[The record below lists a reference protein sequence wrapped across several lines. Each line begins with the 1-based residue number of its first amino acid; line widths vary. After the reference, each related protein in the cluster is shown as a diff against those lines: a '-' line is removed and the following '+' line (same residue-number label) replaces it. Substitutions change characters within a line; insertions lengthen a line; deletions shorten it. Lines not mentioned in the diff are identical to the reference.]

1 MSTYIAER
9 YQLNSVIFH
18 LGGGILYEAV
28 DMSLQRDVFI
38 YVVENTDSGRA
49 EEYRAAFGNVSH
61 FSNNRFFHM
70 LNAGMSGQDFY
81 VVFMAYSGMPL
92 VKYAQRHAL
101 SSDKVLSM
109 IYELGTSIQEALE
122 EGVSRFPV
130 TIDNVWV
137 TADNQ
142 LIIMNYWTQAEEG
155 EHGTTAL
162 YRLLYQLCTLHP
174 HVPSQFDVVET
185 RLYGALKDLNSAQR
199 DLVLKLMRKV
209 HAGDASLFT
218 FMVGLREIM
227 EQPDVPMQASRDVAT
242 PVFTAAPPL
251 EELPSRPPLADSE
264 PDDVEADEDLAEDED
279 DDEYERKEAASFN
292 GSKMLLIV
300 ACVCVFFAVLGGA
313 VIWANSL
320 SKDNEPVAVTEP
332 GQEGGSDTAAEQP
345 DGSGDNA
352 DNGAVVPDGGDSG
365 SVADPDTSVSSN
377 GESSSSNGGS
387 SSSNTDSGSSAGQ
400 GSQQPDTNAGTP
412 TQPDTQYP
420 GTTDPGTTPTEPG
433 TTDPGTTPPGTGM
446 PDTGTPTD
454 PANPGTETP
463 PAEAG
468 QTGEGE
474 VQVPSLIGLTLE
486 EAEEQVKA
494 AGLRWSYF
502 KENSEEQPAG
512 QIFKQEPEAGAAI
525 KKGERVTFYISREQ
539 Q

>member
-49 EEYRAAFGNVSH
+49 EEYRNAFGNVSH

-101 SSDKVLSM
+101 SSEKVLSM

-185 RLYGALKDLNSAQR
+185 RLYGALKDLNDVQR

-209 HAGDASLFT
+209 HTGDASLFT
-218 FMVGLREIM
+218 FMVGLREIL
-227 EQPDVPMQASRDVAT
+227 EQPDAPMQVSREVAT
-242 PVFTAAPPL
+242 PVFTAPPPL
-251 EELPSRPPLADSE
+251 EDLPSRRNLDESE
-264 PDDVEADEDLAEDED
+264 PDDAEADEELAEEED

-332 GQEGGSDTAAEQP
+332 GQEAGSDAAAEQP
-345 DGSGDNA
+345 GGSGDNA
-352 DNGAVVPDGGDSG
+352 DNGAVVPDGGDNN
-365 SVADPDTSVSSN
+365 SVADPNTSVSSD
-377 GESSSSNGGS
+377 GGSSSSNGGS
-387 SSSNTDSGSSAGQ
+387 SSSNTDSSSSAGQ
-400 GSQQPDTNAGTP
+400 GSQQPDTNTGTP
-412 TQPDTQYP
+412 TQPDTQQPDTTEPGTIPGDP
-420 GTTDPGTTPTEPG
+420 GTTDPGATT
-433 TTDPGTTPPGTGM
+433 PGTGT
-446 PDTGTPTD
+446 PDTGTPAD

-539 Q
+539 K

>member
-251 EELPSRPPLADSE
+251 EEVPSRRPLADSE

-446 PDTGTPTD
+446 PDTGTPTE

>member
-18 LGGGILYEAV
+18 LGGGMLYEAV

-49 EEYRAAFGNVSH
+49 EEYRNAFGNVSH

-101 SSDKVLSM
+101 GSEKVLSM

-185 RLYGALKDLNSAQR
+185 RLYGALKDLNDVQR

-209 HAGDASLFT
+209 HTGDASLFT
-218 FMVGLREIM
+218 FMVGLREIL
-227 EQPDVPMQASRDVAT
+227 EQPDAPMQVSRDVAT
-242 PVFTAAPPL
+242 PVFTAAPPVQ
-251 EELPSRPPLADSE
+251 ADPARRVFDEPE
-264 PDDVEADEDLAEDED
+264 PDEAEADEDLAEEED

-332 GQEGGSDTAAEQP
+332 GQEAGSDGAAEQP
-345 DGSGDNA
+345 GGSGGNA
-352 DNGAVVPDGGDSG
+352 GNGAVVPDGGDSG
-365 SVADPDTSVSSN
+365 SVADPNTSVSSD
-377 GESSSSNGGS
+377 GSSSSNGGS
-387 SSSNTDSGSSAGQ
+387 SSSNTDSSSSAGQ
-400 GSQQPDTNAGTP
+400 GSQQPDTNTGTP
-412 TQPDTQYP
+412 TQPDTQQPGTTEPGTIPGDP
-420 GTTDPGTTPTEPG
+420 GTTDPGTP
-433 TTDPGTTPPGTGM
+433 PPGTGT
-446 PDTGTPTD
+446 PDTGTPAD

-468 QTGEGE
+468 EPGEGE
-474 VQVPSLIGLTLE
+474 GKVPSLIGLTLE

-494 AGLRWSYF
+494 AGLRWQYF

-512 QIFKQEPEAGAAI
+512 QIFKQEPEAGAPI
-525 KKGERVTFYISREQ
+525 KKGDRVTFYISREQ
-539 Q
+539 K

>member
-264 PDDVEADEDLAEDED
+264 PNDVEADEDLAEDED

-400 GSQQPDTNAGTP
+400 GSQQPDTNPGTP
-412 TQPDTQYP
+412 TQPDTQHP

-454 PANPGTETP
+454 PANPGTEIP

>member
-49 EEYRAAFGNVSH
+49 EEYRTAFGNVSH

-101 SSDKVLSM
+101 GSEKVLSM

-174 HVPSQFDVVET
+174 HIPSQFDIVET
-185 RLYGALKDLNSAQR
+185 RLYGALKDLNSPQR
-199 DLVLKLMRKV
+199 DSVLKLMRKV

-251 EELPSRPPLADSE
+251 EELPSRRPLVESE
-264 PDDVEADEDLAEDED
+264 PDDVEADEDMAEEED
-279 DDEYERKEAASFN
+279 DDEYERQEAASFN

-332 GQEGGSDTAAEQP
+332 GQEGGSDAAAEQP
-345 DGSGDNA
+345 GGSGDNA

-377 GESSSSNGGS
+377 GESSSSNGSS

-400 GSQQPDTNAGTP
+400 GSQQPDTNTGTP
-412 TQPDTQYP
+412 TQPDTQQPGTTDPGTIPTDP
-420 GTTDPGTTPTEPG
+420 GTTDPGTTT
-433 TTDPGTTPPGTGM
+433 PGTGM

-468 QTGEGE
+468 QTGEGG
-474 VQVPSLIGLTLE
+474 VPVPSLIGLTLE

-512 QIFKQEPEAGAAI
+512 QIFKQEPEAGAEV
-525 KKGERVTFYISREQ
+525 KKGERVIFYISREQ
-539 Q
+539 K

>member
-251 EELPSRPPLADSE
+251 EEVPSRRPLADSE

-400 GSQQPDTNAGTP
+400 GSQRPDTNAGTP

-433 TTDPGTTPPGTGM
+433 TIDPGTTPPGTGM

>member
-18 LGGGILYEAV
+18 LGGGILFEAV

-38 YVVENTDSGRA
+38 YVVENTNSGRA
-49 EEYRAAFGNVSH
+49 EEYRTAFGNVSH

-70 LNAGMSGQDFY
+70 LNAGMAGQDFY

-92 VKYAQRHAL
+92 VKYVQRHAL
-101 SSDKVLSM
+101 SSTKVLSM

-142 LIIMNYWTQAEEG
+142 LMIMNYWTQAEEG

-185 RLYGALKDLNSAQR
+185 RLYGALKDLNSVQR
-199 DLVLKLMRKV
+199 DSVLKLMKKA

-218 FMVGLREIM
+218 FMVGLREII
-227 EQPDVPMQASRDVAT
+227 EQPDVPIQASRDVAA
-242 PVFTAAPPL
+242 PVYTAAPPL
-251 EELPSRPPLADSE
+251 EEWPPRRPFAESE
-264 PDDVEADEDLAEDED
+264 PDGVEEDEDLAEEED
-279 DDEYERKEAASFN
+279 NDEYERKEAASFN
-292 GSKMLLIV
+292 GSKMLLTV
-300 ACVCVFFAVLGGA
+300 ACVCIFFAVLGGA

-320 SKDNEPVAVTEP
+320 SKDNETAAVTEP
-332 GQEGGSDTAAEQP
+332 VTTQGGESDVAEEQP
-345 DGSGDNA
+345 DGSGDPT

-365 SVADPDTSVSSN
+365 SVVEPDTSAGSN
-377 GESSSSNGGS
+377 GDSSGS
-387 SSSNTDSGSSAGQ
+387 HTDSGTSVGQ
-400 GSQQPDTNAGTP
+400 ESQQPGI
-412 TQPDTQYP
+412 
-420 GTTDPGTTPTEPG
+420 TDPGTADAGTATQGIGTPDTEMP
-433 TTDPGTTPPGTGM
+433 TDPG
-446 PDTGTPTD
+446 
-454 PANPGTETP
+454 NPGP
-463 PAEAG
+463 PAEAA

-486 EAEEQVKA
+486 QAEEQVKA
-494 AGLRWSYF
+494 AGLRWQYF
-502 KENSEEQPAG
+502 KENSEEQKPG
-512 QIFKQEPEAGAAI
+512 QVFKQEPEPGAAI
-525 KKGERVTFYISREQ
+525 KKGERITFYISRELK
-539 Q
+539 

>member
-251 EELPSRPPLADSE
+251 EELPSRRPLADSE
-264 PDDVEADEDLAEDED
+264 PDDVEADEDLVEDED

-332 GQEGGSDTAAEQP
+332 GQEGGSDAAAELP
-345 DGSGDNA
+345 GGSGDNA
-352 DNGAVVPDGGDSG
+352 DNGAVVPDGGDNG

-412 TQPDTQYP
+412 TQPDTQQP
-420 GTTDPGTTPTEPG
+420 GTTDPGTTPTDPG
-433 TTDPGTTPPGTGM
+433 TTDPGTTTPGTGM

-454 PANPGTETP
+454 PANPGTEIP

>member
-18 LGGGILYEAV
+18 LGGGMLYEAV

-49 EEYRAAFGNVSH
+49 EEYRNAFGNVSH

-101 SSDKVLSM
+101 GSEKVLSM

-185 RLYGALKDLNSAQR
+185 RLYGALKDLNDVQR

-209 HAGDASLFT
+209 HTGDASLFT
-218 FMVGLREIM
+218 FMVGLREIL
-227 EQPDVPMQASRDVAT
+227 EQPDAPMQVSRDVAT
-242 PVFTAAPPL
+242 PVFTAAPPVQAD
-251 EELPSRPPLADSE
+251 PPRRVFDEPE
-264 PDDVEADEDLAEDED
+264 PDEAEADEDLAEEED

-332 GQEGGSDTAAEQP
+332 GQEAGSDGAAEQP
-345 DGSGDNA
+345 GGSGGDA

-365 SVADPDTSVSSN
+365 SVADPNTSVSS
-377 GESSSSNGGS
+377 GGSSSSNGGS
-387 SSSNTDSGSSAGQ
+387 SSSNTDSSSSAGP
-400 GSQQPDTNAGTP
+400 GSQQPDTNTGTP
-412 TQPDTQYP
+412 TQPDTQQPGTTEPGTIPGDP
-420 GTTDPGTTPTEPG
+420 GTTDPGTTT
-433 TTDPGTTPPGTGM
+433 PGTGT
-446 PDTGTPTD
+446 PDTGTPAD

-468 QTGEGE
+468 EPGEGE
-474 VQVPSLIGLTLE
+474 GKVPSLIGLTLE

-494 AGLRWSYF
+494 AGLRWQYF

-512 QIFKQEPEAGAAI
+512 QIFKQEPEAGAPI
-525 KKGERVTFYISREQ
+525 KKGDRVTFYISREQ
-539 Q
+539 K

>member
-49 EEYRAAFGNVSH
+49 DEYRTAFGNVSH

-70 LNAGMSGQDFY
+70 LNAGMSGEDFY

-101 SSDKVLSM
+101 SSEKVLSM

-155 EHGTTAL
+155 EHGTIAL

-185 RLYGALKDLNSAQR
+185 RLYGALKDLNEAQR
-199 DLVLKLMRKV
+199 DLALKLMRKV

-227 EQPDVPMQASRDVAT
+227 EQPEVPMQASRDVTT

-251 EELPSRPPLADSE
+251 EELRPQRPLAESE
-264 PDDVEADEDLAEDED
+264 PYDVEADEELAEEED

-320 SKDNEPVAVTEP
+320 SKDNETAAVTEP
-332 GQEGGSDTAAEQP
+332 GMTQGADSDTAGEQP

-352 DNGAVVPDGGDSG
+352 DNDAIVPDGGDNG
-365 SVADPDTSVSSN
+365 SVVEPDTPA
-377 GESSSSNGGS
+377 GSNGGS

-400 GSQQPDTNAGTP
+400 GSQQPDTNPGTTTP
-412 TQPDTQYP
+412 AQPDNTQQP
-420 GTTDPGTTPTEPG
+420 GTTDPGTVPSGPG

>member
-251 EELPSRPPLADSE
+251 EELPSRRPLADSE

-400 GSQQPDTNAGTP
+400 GSQQPDTNPGTP
-412 TQPDTQYP
+412 TQPDTQHP

-433 TTDPGTTPPGTGM
+433 TTDPGTTTPGTGM

-454 PANPGTETP
+454 PANPGTEIP